1 MNFYKL
7 FCLRLL
13 SGMTWFF
20 VIFSGI
26 DETKKDS
33 RPEPREAGTP
43 MNRYNT
49 FNPRDLVASY
59 KHVFSPSSFRIGV
72 HHPSLSALIGG

>member
-26 DETKKDS
+26 NETKKDS
-33 RPEPREAGTP
+33 RPDPREAGTP
-43 MNRYNT
+43 MNADTILSIHATLSRHINMSSPHHLFVSVFIILLY
-49 FNPRDLVASY
+49 PR
-59 KHVFSPSSFRIGV
+59 
-72 HHPSLSALIGG
+72 